1 MNRVMKIWFGALA
14 LLAHCLKSGLAAHII
29 GLSRSSATP
38 DTRSQDQTLAY
49 QCGTDGITVLNRREL
64 SSGILPSSDY
74 SKASHHREGKALVLR
89 SSSQN
94 ITGCGGY
101 KLYGLPIF
109 SNDLSSL
116 LTETHVDL
124 DSRDI
129 NASTKLYQYNATKW
143 TFFVISPKATI
154 PYATIRAIVTRLQ
167 ILTSSKTGPDLTMTR
182 VGLLLNGSDT
192 VADLGFL
199 PRPAIVKGPW
209 NLNATTPEN
218 KVDTNN
224 ATTNGI
230 EIVRFTPYESSCVYE
245 NINDRSALS
254 IFSDAPSPISDTSPR
269 SRRSVESQIL
279 ARVAQTAYAISMRIS
294 RGAYDGHP
302 VQIEMWMVEA
312 VLAIAMIQLIFGML
326 VWSLAHDAIG
336 DPELE
341 AALGDFLGMSLDTG
355 FYLLGKMAMRLVI
368 TITKRDSSGRI
379 ILLKGSTWQKLVE
392 RLLEPLKGIS
402 IGSQEK
408 GWAMEGEVIGPEDG
422 DMSGSTRM
430 DEAGAAWRN
439 ATQVE
444 IGRWQ
449 LMVGD
454 VDEFF

>member
-1 MNRVMKIWFGALA
+1 MKIWLGALA
-14 LLAHCLKSGLAAHII
+14 LLAHFFESGLAAQII
-29 GLSRSSATP
+29 GLSHTSATA
-38 DTRSQDQTLAY
+38 DTGLQDRNCAY
-49 QCGTDGITVLNRREL
+49 QCDTDVATFLTRRGL
-64 SSGILPSSDY
+64 SSGISPGSD
-74 SKASHHREGKALVLR
+74 HRKGFRHQESQALVLR

-101 KLYGLPIF
+101 RLYGLPIF
-109 SNDLSSL
+109 SNDLSGL
-116 LTETHVDL
+116 LTDTRADL
-124 DSRDI
+124 DSR
-129 NASTKLYQYNATKW
+129 NLNTSTKFYQYNTTRW
-143 TFFVISPKATI
+143 TFFVVAPKATI
-154 PYATIRAIVTRLQ
+154 PYALIRAIAIRFQ
-167 ILTSSKTGPDLTMTR
+167 ILASSKTSMDLTMTR
-182 VGLLLNGSDT
+182 VGVLLNGSEAIADVGINALPHPATAKSLHSPGAT
-192 VADLGFL
+192 V
-199 PRPAIVKGPW
+199 PAYDI
-209 NLNATTPEN
+209 ATDN
-218 KVDTNN
+218 
-224 ATTNGI
+224 TTTDPI
-230 EIVRFTPYESSCVYE
+230 EIVRFTLYDSSCAYES
-245 NINDRSALS
+245 INDRTALS
-254 IFSDAPSPISDTSPR
+254 IFSDAPSSISDTSPR

-341 AALGDFLGMSLDTG
+341 AALGDFLGMNLDTG

-379 ILLKGSTWQKLVE
+379 ILLKGSTWQKLVQ
-392 RLLEPLKGIS
+392 RLLEPLTGIS
-402 IGSQEK
+402 IGSQDK
-408 GWAMEGEVIGPEDG
+408 GWAMEGEVFGPEDG
-422 DMSGSTRM
+422 DMSGSTRL